1 MIYRVYKECFDLT
14 RNLKT
19 YVNIGYFSQLQF
31 ALEAV
36 EGVKFANPNTEFKK
50 VEDAYIWQ
58 SDYMNVVIE
67 QIKLVA

>member
-1 MIYRVYKECFDLT
+1 MIYRVYKEYFDFT
-14 RNLKT
+14 KT
-19 YVNIGYFSQLQF
+19 YINVEYFSQLQF

-67 QIKLVA
+67 EIKLVA